1 MEIITHAGPHRRLW
15 MGPQFTFKTFPA
27 EGANTLSSSSPVLLS
42 DCPESQTAVMDMDTD
57 LKSLW
62 WVYCCLT
69 LYCIVCVHVTFKAQ
83 PSVSLHVHEKRIHAD
98 HCMGSML

>member
-1 MEIITHAGPHRRLW
+1 

-42 DCPESQTAVMDMDTD
+42 DCPESQAAVMDMDSD

-62 WVYCCLT
+62 SVYLLRVTLKCIAVYCICVCLFDIH
-69 LYCIVCVHVTFKAQ
+69 IVLL
-83 PSVSLHVHEKRIHAD
+83 SES
-98 HCMGSML
+98 